1 VKESKDFTQQDFVE
15 GVGQGSQLS
24 SAFTLNAG
32 QTSDVIPLG
41 GKSVVF
47 RVVSH
52 TAANEAD
59 FAQQKDQITEEL
71 LDRKRSSAF
80 ELYRQNL
87 KVQFLRTGAL
97 KLNTT
102 ALKQFIALYQTQ

>member
-1 VKESKDFTQQDFVE
+1 
-15 GVGQGSQLS
+15 
-24 SAFTLNAG
+24 LNAG
-32 QTSDVIPLG
+32 QTSGVIPLG

-52 TAANEAD
+52 TAPDEAD

-71 LDRKRSSAF
+71 LDRKRSTAF

-87 KVQFLRTGAL
+87 KLQLVRTGAL
-97 KLNTT
+97 KMNTT
-102 ALKQFIALYQTQ
+102 TLKQFIALYQNQ